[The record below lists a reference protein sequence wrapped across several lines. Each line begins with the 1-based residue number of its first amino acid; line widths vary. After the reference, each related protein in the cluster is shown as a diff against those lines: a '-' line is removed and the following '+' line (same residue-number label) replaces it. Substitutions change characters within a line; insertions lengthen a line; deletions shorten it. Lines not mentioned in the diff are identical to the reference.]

1 VREPAPGRE
10 ATPRRGGRSQW
21 PALARMG
28 LVVVAGVVAAVV
40 LHATDLLVVVVALVA
55 MVMLHEAGHFAMAKW
70 GGMKVTEYF
79 LGFGPRVWSVRF
91 GETEYGVKAIPAG
104 GYVKIAG
111 MTNLEEVPAAD
122 EPRTY
127 RQAPFWRRISVA
139 VAGSVVH
146 FLIALVL
153 MWAVFA
159 LVGVP
164 STSQVAV
171 AALSR
176 FRGTASPAQRA
187 GLRPGD
193 IIVSVD
199 GHHYVGDS
207 LASFIQHHAGD
218 RLTMVVRRHGQR
230 RTLHVTPVPADSIRY
245 ASTGSPK
252 TAVPT
257 GSEGVIGV
265 TLTAPRVRSN
275 PAVAVAQGARQTWQL
290 ATTSVMGLV
299 HFFSPHGISH
309 YVTQVS
315 GAQPSPQGA
324 SPGPAPAQSGG
335 GGGGGR
341 LMSILGAA
349 RLATQAANAGLFNVL
364 LVILADINV
373 FVGIFNL
380 IPLLPLDG
388 GHVAVAVYE
397 RLRSRKDRRYVADL
411 AKMLPVTYAVFLI
424 LVVIGAGTL
433 YFDIVH
439 PAPNPFH

>member
-1 VREPAPGRE
+1 VKGPVPGEKEPRQRAGS
-10 ATPRRGGRSQW
+10 SQW
-21 PALARMG
+21 PALARLSG
-28 LVVVAGVVAAVV
+28 VVLAGIVAAVV
-40 LHATDLLVVVVALVA
+40 LHATDLLIVVVSLVA
-55 MVMLHEAGHFAMAKW
+55 MVMLHEAGHLAMAKW
-70 GGMKVTEYF
+70 GRMKVTEYF
-79 LGFGPRVWSVRF
+79 LGFGPKVWSVRF

-104 GYVKIAG
+104 GYVRIAG

-159 LVGVP
+159 VVGVP
-164 STSQVAV
+164 SGNQVSV

-176 FRGTASPAQRA
+176 FTGTASPAQRA
-187 GLRPGD
+187 GLQPGD

-199 GHHYVGDS
+199 GHHYTGDS

-218 RLTMVVRRHGQR
+218 RLTMVVHRGGRNVA
-230 RTLHVTPVPADSIRY
+230 LHITPVPADSVRY
-245 ASTGSPK
+245 ASTGSPEA
-252 TAVPT
+252 AVPT

-265 TLTAPRVRSN
+265 TLAAPRVRSN
-275 PAVAVAQGARQTWQL
+275 PAAAVAQGAQQTWRL

-299 HFFSPHGISH
+299 HFFSPHGITH

-315 GAQPSPQGA
+315 GAS
-324 SPGPAPAQSGG
+324 PAPARASRGPSQAQGG
-335 GGGGGR
+335 SGGGR
-341 LMSILGAA
+341 LLSILGAA

-364 LVILADINV
+364 LIILADINV
-373 FVGIFNL
+373 FVGIFNM

-388 GHVAVAVYE
+388 GHVAVAIYE
-397 RLRSRKDRRYVADL
+397 RLRSRKDRRYMADL